1 MVELSLEI
9 DRGVENIVVCKL
21 MIQRYNKKLIDKK
34 KYISASMRI
43 TFYIKSFYTF
53 VKSSISLFWIFKNI
67 IHVLNKVN
75 YIFDRKSL
83 DGYEKAYTSALNSVN
98 PEYGHGE
105 VTVKLPPECLPTVAG

>member
-21 MIQRYNKKLIDKK
+21 MIQRYNKKLIDK
-34 KYISASMRI
+34 ASMRI

-53 VKSSISLFWIFKNI
+53 VKSSFSLFWIFKNI